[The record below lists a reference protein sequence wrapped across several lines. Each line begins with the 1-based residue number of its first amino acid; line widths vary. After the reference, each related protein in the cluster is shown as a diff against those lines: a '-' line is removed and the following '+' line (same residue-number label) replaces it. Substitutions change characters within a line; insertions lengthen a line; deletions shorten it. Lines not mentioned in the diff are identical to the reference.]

1 MGTVGKEGSEVMV
14 ALVEFLF
21 EVSIEALN
29 VAREAATNNETEG
42 VKEGMV
48 IFGMIVGKVELAEM
62 VMLAEMLAGGK
73 AVGPS
78 PDVVFD
84 EIDGGNTSIAPM

>member
-14 ALVEFLF
+14 ALVEFLSD
-21 EVSIEALN
+21 VSIEASY
-29 VAREAATNNETEG
+29 VAWEAATNNETEG

-48 IFGMIVGKVELAEM
+48 IFGITVGKVELAEM

-78 PDVVFD
+78 IDVVFN
-84 EIDGGNTSIAPM
+84 EIDGGNISIALI